1 MNVYGVFIELIIKI
15 NDVPLGI
22 DVDVVI
28 VTVIILLEIIL
39 YSYLHSVT
47 LAKFKEQDL
56 DDVSHSISLGNV
68 NSILESVN
76 ISFKLVNVYFI
87 NTLL

>member
-39 YSYLHSVT
+39 YSYLHCVT
-47 LAKFKEQDL
+47 LAIFKEQDL